1 MKNPLKAG
9 VPLSG
14 RPRLVVFIPCVD
26 HGVCCG
32 PAGEAAL
39 GKVTHICLAARRL
52 TAAEYVNLSVSY
64 MNAKSLV

>member
-1 MKNPLKAG
+1 MKNPSKAG

-14 RPRLVVFIPCVD
+14 TPRLVVFIPCVD

-39 GKVTHICLAARRL
+39 GKATHICLAARRL
-52 TAAEYVNLSVSY
+52 SAAE
-64 MNAKSLV
+64 